1 MMTTLTIELT
11 NERAL
16 KLLKDLED
24 LNIIRVIKK
33 DSPKLSGLRKKL
45 KTPMDSL
52 AIDTQLDEIRDL
64 WKRDI

>member
-1 MMTTLTIELT
+1 MTTLTIELT

-33 DSPKLSGLRKKL
+33 DSPNISGLRKKL
-45 KTPMDSL
+45 KTPMNSL